1 MTEYNIPTL
10 EEIRKAQESLRGKIN
25 RTPLFYSSSMS
36 KIYSSSLYFKMENLQ
51 KTGSFKTRGAM
62 FKIMGL
68 SDEEKTR
75 GVITA
80 SAGNHAQGVAYSAM
94 VNGIKAKI
102 VMPEFATPAKVNA
115 VAGYGAEAVLYG
127 KDYAEAREK
136 ANEIAE
142 KEDRVF
148 IEAFDDPTIVCGQAT
163 VGLEIMEDLPD
174 ADIIIA
180 PIGGG
185 GLISGVS
192 LGSRYLKDDVQI
204 IGVQTEASDS
214 MVASLKE
221 GKIVS
226 HVTNDSIADGITV
239 KYPGKLNFEI
249 VKKYVDRV
257 VTVTEENI
265 STAVFRLLERNKTL
279 VEPSGA
285 AAFAAI
291 LEGKV
296 DVRGKKV
303 AVILSGGNINLLL
316 LSKIIYKSLE
326 NKTELVRIMCSI
338 PDRPGALKRM
348 TTAISDS
355 GANIFH
361 AEVDNLMQD
370 TPIGYQGIMFT
381 LSLRGEEHLDTL
393 LKHLREIGYKFE
405 VLTESFN

>member
-1 MTEYNIPTL
+1 MTEYSIPTL
-10 EEIRKAQESLRGKIN
+10 DEIRKAQESLRGKIN
-25 RTPLFYSSSMS
+25 RTPLFFSSTMS
-36 KIYSSSLYFKMENLQ
+36 KTYSSSLYFKMENLQ

-62 FKIMGL
+62 LKIMGL
-68 SDEEKTR
+68 SDDEKKR

-94 VNGIKAKI
+94 VNGINAKI

-115 VAGYGAEAVLYG
+115 VAGYGAQAVLYG
-127 KDYAEAREK
+127 KDYAEAKEK

-142 KEDRVF
+142 KENRVF

-174 ADIIIA
+174 VDIILA

-192 LGSRYLKDDVQI
+192 LGSRYLKSDVQI

-221 GKIVS
+221 GKIIS

-249 VKKYVDRV
+249 VQKYVDRV

-296 DVRGKKV
+296 DVKGKKV
-303 AVILSGGNINLLL
+303 AVVLSGGNINLLL

-338 PDRPGALKRM
+338 PDRPGALKRI
-348 TTAISDS
+348 TTAISES

-393 LKHLREIGYKFE
+393 LKNLREIGYKFE